1 MQMTKNHPDLRHDAM
16 MLAWAISK
24 ELKNISP
31 SDFIESVCFWKQLGD
46 AVEYLL
52 SFACDDWPEIEGTC
66 QELESKEFPA
76 CLPYLNPA
84 LQINKRWQEFVKG
97 VAEAEGVAEVA
108 TKDQLPDDARKK
120 FIPHVSKEQYAA
132 IGHENE
138 FLQNKK
144 QWLKPP
150 VTILK

>member
-1 MQMTKNHPDLRHDAM
+1 MTKNHLDLRHDAA
-16 MLAWAISK
+16 MLAWAISR

-31 SDFIESVCFWKQLGD
+31 SDFIESVWFWKQLGD
-46 AVEYLL
+46 GVEYLL

-76 CLPYLNPA
+76 CFPYLDPA
-84 LQINKRWQEFVKG
+84 LQIHERWQEFVKG
-97 VAEAEGVAEVA
+97 VSEAEGVAAIVA
-108 TKDQLPDDARKK
+108 TKDLLPDVERKK

-132 IGHENE
+132 IGHDNE
-138 FLQNKK
+138 FLQKKK